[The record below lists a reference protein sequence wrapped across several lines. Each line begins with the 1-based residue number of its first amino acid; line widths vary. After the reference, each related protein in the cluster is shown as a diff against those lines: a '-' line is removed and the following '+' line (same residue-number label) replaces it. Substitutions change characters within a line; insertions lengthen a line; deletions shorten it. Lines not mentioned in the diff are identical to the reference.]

1 MTIYSHSCRILS
13 EVYMSLLEIK
23 NPDDAW
29 IIHREEVDTLQ
40 DGICDIY
47 VVLDAISRHCL
58 EMETSKDLPSSSQIL
73 ELIKKSCSKAN
84 TTPKKI
90 YILKKDPLA
99 EVVQAVCSEL
109 KITFEV
115 ATKKDLDP
123 FISDFTNSF
132 KQFKS
137 GKNEVLDKNDDVSQE
152 EIDAFIPETYGPC
165 PCASG
170 KKYRFCC
177 QKAFKDITFAM
188 CEAQDGHL
196 DKALYYMKQAEDKI
210 GLTAEILCRYAI
222 TWSFFDRK
230 KTQEFLEKA
239 LVINPNHPR
248 TNYILGIESV
258 EKKDYQSA
266 ITYYQKAIDHY
277 PIEDKFHLNETYNNL
292 GTAYYKLEN
301 YQMAKESW
309 EKALVLLPSDKM
321 VANNLFQCIYTN
333 SAVPKELRTIRP
345 GH

>member
-1 MTIYSHSCRILS
+1 
-13 EVYMSLLEIK
+13 MSLSEIK
-23 NPDDAW
+23 NPNDAW
-29 IIHREEVDTLQ
+29 IIHREEINTLQ
-40 DGICDIY
+40 DGVCDIY
-47 VVLDAISRHCL
+47 VVLDVITGRCL
-58 EMETSKDLPSSSQIL
+58 EMETSKNLPSSSQIL
-73 ELIKKSCSKAN
+73 ELIKKSCSQVN
-84 TTPKKI
+84 TTPQKI

-99 EVVQAVCSEL
+99 EVVQAVCSGL
-109 KITFEV
+109 KIAFDV
-115 ATKKDLDP
+115 ATQQALNP

-132 KQFKS
+132 KQFKC
-137 GKNEVLDKNDDVSQE
+137 GKNEFIDKNNDVSPE
-152 EIDAFIPETYGPC
+152 EIEAFIPDTYGPC

-177 QKAFKDITFAM
+177 QKAFKDITYAM

-222 TWSFFDRK
+222 SWSFFDSQ
-230 KTQEFLEKA
+230 KTQEFLAKA
-239 LVINPNHPR
+239 LLANPNHPR

>member
-1 MTIYSHSCRILS
+1 MLS
-13 EVYMSLLEIK
+13 EVNMSLSEIK
-23 NPDDAW
+23 NPNDAW
-29 IIHREEVDTLQ
+29 IIHREEINTLQ
-40 DGICDIY
+40 DGVCDIY
-47 VVLDAISRHCL
+47 VVLDVITGRCL
-58 EMETSKDLPSSSQIL
+58 EMETSKNLPSSSQIL
-73 ELIKKSCSKAN
+73 ELIKKSCSQVN
-84 TTPKKI
+84 TTPQKI

-99 EVVQAVCSEL
+99 EVVQAVCSGL
-109 KITFEV
+109 KIAFDV
-115 ATKKDLDP
+115 ATQQALNP

-132 KQFKS
+132 KQFKC
-137 GKNEVLDKNDDVSQE
+137 GKNEFIDKNNDVSPE
-152 EIDAFIPETYGPC
+152 EIEAFIPDTYGPC

-177 QKAFKDITFAM
+177 QKAFKDITYAM

-222 TWSFFDRK
+222 SWSFFDSQ
-230 KTQEFLEKA
+230 KTQEFLAKA
-239 LVINPNHPR
+239 LLANPNHPR